1 MKRLIA
7 LFILISIVAMP
18 LAAQQPKA
26 PVKHRIA
33 DKKFWLLTAASV
45 GASVAASFAVNRCR
59 RDHGIGPCTDGGYGE
74 FKTREVLRQGLT
86 AFLILPTYKIKKI
99 EDEDGAKH
107 KFWWLFEAGNIGL
120 NAGVIAQNAGKHYGP
135 KRERD

>member
-1 MKRLIA
+1 LSGTGIA
-7 LFILISIVAMP
+7 TFAGWKEISRRRHETTDRTVHSDFDCGDAVGG
-18 LAAQQPKA
+18 AAA
-26 PVKHRIA
+26 EG
-33 DKKFWLLTAASV
+33 S
-45 GASVAASFAVNRCR
+45 
-59 RDHGIGPCTDGGYGE
+59 GE

-135 KRERD
+135 KRDRD